1 MKVKVELMPGLRQQR
16 KEKLELELPEGTTVR
31 AMLLRLDFKEGEM
44 EPLRVFVNGELV
56 GLNKALKDG
65 DDIWVG
71 MVIGGG

>member
-16 KEKLELELPEGTTVR
+16 KEKIELELPEGTTVR
-31 AMLLRLDFKEGEM
+31 AMLLKLDFRESEI
-44 EPLRVFVNGELV
+44 EPLRVFVNGELA